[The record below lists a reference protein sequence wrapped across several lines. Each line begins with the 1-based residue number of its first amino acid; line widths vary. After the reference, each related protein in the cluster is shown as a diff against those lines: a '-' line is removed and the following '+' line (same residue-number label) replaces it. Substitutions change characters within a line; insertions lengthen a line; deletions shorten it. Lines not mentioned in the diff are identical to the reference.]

1 MSPMSQRR
9 DRWPAGLLSP
19 GGRTCGNASLAGDDV
34 VCSCTRSL
42 ARPNRLPASG
52 ERKKTS
58 GRTCGFSLPEVL
70 VALAVAAM
78 MAAVLTRHVAGTR
91 LSAAQVGERVEV
103 WTISQSM
110 LDGLPTTLSPGAS
123 SGQIGAYR
131 WHREIA
137 PIASDAVARVEAPLF
152 LSGAFCG
159 NPPDRSRSARE
170 PNQSIWRPL
179 DRLFRNWAP
188 QSRFQS
194 RPFHDQRLNP
204 PRQPRGPHAKC

>member
-1 MSPMSQRR
+1 M
-9 DRWPAGLLSP
+9 
-19 GGRTCGNASLAGDDV
+19 
-34 VCSCTRSL
+34 VCSCTRPL

-52 ERKKTS
+52 EREKTS

-91 LSAAQVGERVEV
+91 LNAAQVGERVEV

-137 PIASDAVARVEAPLF
+137 PIASDAVARTEAPSVQGVPEDDLRS
-152 LSGAFCG
+152 LGGHQTAAPSTTWVLYRVKVQIEAPSGRQYEA
-159 NPPDRSRSARE
+159 DTIR
-170 PNQSIWRPL
+170 ITRPQTNT
-179 DRLFRNWAP
+179 R
-188 QSRFQS
+188 
-194 RPFHDQRLNP
+194 
-204 PRQPRGPHAKC
+204 